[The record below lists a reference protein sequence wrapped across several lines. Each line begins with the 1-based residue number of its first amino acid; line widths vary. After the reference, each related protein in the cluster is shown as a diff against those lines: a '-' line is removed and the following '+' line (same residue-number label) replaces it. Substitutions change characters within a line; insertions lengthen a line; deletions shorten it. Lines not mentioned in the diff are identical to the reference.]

1 MKKRAMK
8 KWIPRGV
15 YCHGTGTKKYPY
27 CKWRKYIGIKKI
39 NNTNCEYANTCEES
53 ESDCDCSHSIYK
65 CEYMNY
71 IDFEQNS
78 LLWDACKECG
88 VKDE

>member
-8 KWIPRGV
+8 KWIPKGQ
-15 YCHGTGTKKYPY
+15 YCSG
-27 CKWRKYIGIKKI
+27 CKWI
-39 NNTNCEYANTCEES
+39 NIVGFVRPKVGMA
-53 ESDCDCSHSIYK
+53 HSIYR

-71 IDFEQNS
+71 TDFNEES
-78 LLWDACKECG
+78 LLWDYVKECG

>member
-8 KWIPRGV
+8 KWIPKGM
-15 YCHGTGTKKYPY
+15 YCYESNY
-27 CKWRKYIGIKKI
+27 ECKWHKCVGVKKTNHSNCRY
-39 NNTNCEYANTCEES
+39 NNDCKVSSSY
-53 ESDCDCSHSIYK
+53 CDCSHLIYK